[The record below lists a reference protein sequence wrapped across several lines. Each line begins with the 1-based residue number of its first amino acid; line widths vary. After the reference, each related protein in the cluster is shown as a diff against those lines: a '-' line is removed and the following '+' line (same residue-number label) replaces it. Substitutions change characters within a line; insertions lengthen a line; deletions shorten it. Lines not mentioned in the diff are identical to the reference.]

1 MQRKEIL
8 DMFLNVFDRIVREYA
23 GKPALISEGESVSY
37 DRLNCES
44 SRIAYA
50 LMAEGTDKGDIVVIR
65 LPRGIE
71 AVAAMLGVLKTGAAI
86 CVMEEG
92 YPGERVDF
100 VIRDTGARVVI
111 DSAWMAQ
118 LPDKPQEAAFP
129 KLQKDDPAIIVYTSG
144 STGNPKGV
152 VNSHGALSLAI
163 QGNVLCRN
171 AQDTFLSVASF
182 SFIAVALEV
191 FTPLSLGATLH
202 IAGDKLRKDADAL
215 AEYVRSNGVT
225 SAFFPPQMARV
236 VLSRLEDQLSSMIV
250 GSDRVINLHSEKV
263 RIFNAYGCS
272 ETCGPGVVFEID
284 QAYSG
289 ITPIGKPYAGSRVY
303 ILDDEN
309 LLLPDGEAGEI
320 CISGQVALGYLNLPE
335 LTAERFIPNPF
346 AEGEED
352 KILFKTNDI
361 GRINENGDLEYVQR
375 KDWMIKVRGYRVEPG
390 EIEAAI
396 LRLTPAEQAVVKG
409 FENANGETSLFCVY
423 TAKET
428 LAPETIVS
436 AIRGFLPSYM
446 IPAFLQQLDVLPVNA
461 NGKVDRKNILP
472 PDAARF
478 KAPYQ
483 APENKREAAI
493 CAAFER
499 ILGIEKVG
507 TLDDFNLI
515 GGDSISAAKVQ
526 AELTEMNL
534 SAGDIL
540 SLGTPQ
546 KLAARIQRTLSK
558 AEKRECWP
566 LTFAERQMAVEQSMD
581 PESTSYN
588 INFLAVE
595 IEGGFDIDKFEASLI
610 RMADRHAA
618 LRSAYPLEKGEHV
631 HRILEAVH
639 IPVVRR
645 SCARE
650 DVRRIIEE
658 ENRPFNLSE
667 APLVRCQAFEHA
679 PNLHTLHFCFHH
691 IIMDGSG
698 WPVFVE
704 ELFRI
709 YHGEELPELEFD
721 VRDYAV
727 WHSEH
732 ADLSAQEAFFR
743 DMFAGGVPENEM
755 PTHVNRPAVLPEADV
770 EIDALLPK
778 KRIKETA
785 ARLGVTQY
793 NLLMSV
799 LGMTLAKYCGSEDVV
814 VGTAMSGRTLKE
826 QTGMIG
832 MFVNTLP
839 VRMKPAGDMAF
850 KDYVLET
857 ARTIRSVQK
866 NQTYPFERLVPMLA
880 PDRNASRSP
889 VFDVM
894 FNYLQEMP
902 LPKIDGA
909 LVRHVPVHGQSLQM
923 DMVLEALHEGEN
935 FKFTLA
941 YSRDL
946 YDDAVA
952 QNFLEQF
959 ITTLQRCCDGG
970 DDAMLTD
977 LAELPERQLKQ
988 ILCDFPGET
997 VKGWSGR
1004 TIISLFRE
1012 QAARTPRN
1020 RAVVFK
1026 GESLDY
1032 RSLDE
1037 ITDHLAAHL
1046 ADLGAGRGGVVG
1058 VMVERGM
1065 MIPIGA
1071 LSVLK
1076 TGAAYLPLDPG
1087 YPADRLQYMLEDAGA
1102 KVLICDEDLRDRVP
1116 DFNGIIVESGVIHD
1130 LPAADA
1136 PADPSRPEDL
1146 FILLY
1151 TSGTTGKPK
1160 GVMLT
1165 NSNMVNYLYF
1175 YADSYAICDKDN
1187 IPAYAS
1193 FGFDAHMMDMY
1204 PTLLRGACL
1213 HILPEEMR
1221 LDLPGIRD
1229 YFEENNITV
1238 AFMTTQL
1245 GRQFAENMN
1254 VSSLRALSVG
1264 GEALVPLDAPEFG
1277 LFNLYGPTECAIA
1290 CTRQQVDRLYDR
1302 VPIGRATYNTA
1313 LYVVDGRGRLAPV
1326 GVAGELYISGAQVA
1340 DGYLNRPDLTEEKFI
1355 LNPFDDDPRYA
1366 RVYKSGDVV
1375 RFLPDGAID
1384 FVGRRDFQVKI
1395 RGFRVELTEIE
1406 GRIRAFTGIKD
1417 AAVIAQEDAGGGKRV
1432 VAYVV
1437 SEAPVDIKAMNAFIQ
1452 EELPAYMVP
1461 SATMQIDRIPL
1472 NQNGKV
1478 NRREL
1483 PRIQIRPEETIAPRN
1498 DLEKAIFDA
1507 VAAVL
1512 RHEDFGVTTDLM
1524 YAGLNSLSA
1533 IKAAALITE
1542 KTGKNLRTADIM
1554 REKTIDKIAL
1564 LLAGSSDYEIKTYE
1578 KREYYPLTQNQLG
1591 LYFACV
1597 KDPGTL
1603 VYNIPVELSFGLDA
1617 NAEKLRDAVL
1627 RVIKAHPYIK
1637 TRFAMRDN
1645 EPVQLRLDDAEA
1657 EVPVVSCSAEEYAA
1671 CRERF
1676 VKPFSFFE
1684 GPLFHIEIYAL
1695 PGEVKMLVDFH
1706 HMIFDG
1712 GSMDIFL
1719 ADLAKAYAG
1728 EDIANEGFTSFD
1740 LALLEKEK
1748 AQGKLY
1754 DAAKLFFHQRLGD
1767 CEGATVFPTD
1777 SNAGGL
1783 GIPCT
1788 VHASIAKSSVE
1799 HAIKGLGITASNL
1812 FLSAAMLVAG
1822 RFASTKDVRIAAISN
1837 GREGAHVQHNLGM
1850 LVKTLPMAMCIDPV
1864 IAADAYIAA
1873 VQQEMNDVLE
1883 NQVYSYMQAAS
1894 DYNYNSQMLY
1904 AYQGGVVSDYE
1915 IGGAPV
1921 CMKPLG
1927 INRPKFPVSINIQ
1940 ESDTHFIVEA
1950 EYDDSLY
1957 TAATMRTLA
1966 ECISHTAGVLA
1977 GSEGVPVGSICIC
1990 TGEQR
1995 SLVDSFSPELAPRP
2009 SGALHQMFEAWAYR
2023 TPDADALIAADAQ
2036 LSFAELNRRA
2046 NALAHGLLALGVQ
2059 REDRVAFMLRRD
2071 SRILVSM
2078 LGIIKAGCA
2087 YIPVDPDYPRERV
2100 EHVLEDSR
2108 ARFLLTD
2115 GPSELESSLDIN
2127 QLLKNENTHNPN
2139 LPVRQDQLCYII
2151 YTSGSTG
2158 KPKGVMLTH
2167 GGIINYVLDDHQ
2179 NRHVHAL
2186 VENKCRMCSVTTV
2199 SFDMFLKEAFTTLM
2213 NGLTLVL
2220 ADDEESKNPD
2230 KLAMLFERTGANA
2243 FNATPSRM
2251 LQYMELPAMKRA
2263 LAGCRVIMAGGEAYP
2278 PVLYKKL
2285 REVTDAVLI
2294 NTYGPT
2300 EITVSSNG
2308 KLLDGE
2314 DITIGAP
2321 LRGVAEQVMDIY
2333 GNPLPAGFIGELW
2346 IAGHGVARGYFG
2358 NPEMT
2363 AERFVEKH
2371 GMRWYK
2377 SGDLAKWTGSGEIMI
2392 LGRNDGQ
2399 IKLRGLRIELGEIE
2413 NSINSVPDVRACAVL
2428 VRKMHGQDHLCAYYI
2443 AARELPA
2450 EELREILLKTLTKYM
2465 VPTAYLQLDEMPM
2478 TPNGKIDRKRLPDAR
2493 LMKRQEYEAPANETE
2508 QAYCDIFASIL
2519 HLDRV
2524 GATDNFFDM
2533 GGTSLLVTQV
2543 TIDAAARG
2551 LSLSYGDV
2559 FANPTPREL
2568 AAIRRDE
2575 ASLNPADEIADYD
2588 YAPIHALLQ
2597 ENTLKNLR
2605 SGGMRELGN
2614 VCITGAGGFLGIHV
2628 LRAFLQMEKG
2638 TAFCVIRGRKN
2649 LSAEKRLK
2657 GMLAYYFGGDALK
2670 INGKS
2675 FLDAM
2680 DELFG
2685 SRIVVVDGSITDAAL
2700 YGKLITLPI
2709 DTYINCAA
2717 NVKHFSAGTDIE
2729 DINYGGVKMALDFCR
2744 DKNCRFVQVSTA
2756 SIAGMSV
2763 NGAPD
2768 EELKLDEQML
2778 YFGQDLSNKYARSK
2792 FMAERAVLEASL
2804 DGTDVKIMRVGNLMA
2819 RDADG
2824 EFQANFA
2831 TNNFLSRLKAYSII
2845 GKIPYEVMG
2854 MNTEFAPID
2863 YTAMAVLMLAKT
2875 PEKCRVFHPYNDH
2888 HIFLGDAIDV
2898 LRRRGLEITPCELE
2912 EYECSFSEA
2921 MRNPEKARYL
2931 NSLIASNEHGKRVV
2945 PIKSVNSYTS
2955 QALLRQGFK
2964 WPVTSDDYLNRFF
2977 GMMEGLGFFDSDT
2990 GFEEE

>member
-1 MQRKEIL
+1 
-8 DMFLNVFDRIVREYA
+8 MFLNVFDRIAREYA
-23 GKPALISEGESVSY
+23 GKPALIFDGEAISY
-37 DRLNCES
+37 DRLNSES
-44 SRIAYA
+44 SRIAHG
-50 LMAEGTDKGDIVVIR
+50 LMADGIGRGDIVVIR

-71 AVAAMLGVLKTGAAI
+71 AVAAMIGVLKAGAAM
-86 CVMEEG
+86 CVLEEG
-92 YPGERVDF
+92 YPRDRVDF

-118 LPDKPQEAAFP
+118 LPDKPQAAAFP

-152 VNSHGALSLAI
+152 VNSHGALSMAAR
-163 QGNVLCRN
+163 GDVLCRS
-171 AQDTFLSVASF
+171 ARDVFMSVASF
-182 SFIAVALEV
+182 SFIAVVQEV
-191 FTPLSLGATLH
+191 FTPLLLGATLH
-202 IAGDKLRKDADAL
+202 IAGDKLRRDADAL
-215 AEYVRSNGVT
+215 VEYVRRSGVT
-225 SAFFPPQMARV
+225 TSFFPPQMARV
-236 VLSRLEDQLSSMIV
+236 VLPRLEDQLSSMIV
-250 GSDRVINLHSEKV
+250 GSDRVINLYSEKI
-263 RIFNAYGCS
+263 RIFNNYGCS
-272 ETCGPGVVFEID
+272 ETCGPGVAFEID
-284 QAYSG
+284 KAYAG
-289 ITPIGKPYAGSRVY
+289 ITPIGTPADGNRVY

-309 LLLPDGEAGEI
+309 KLVPDGREGEI

-352 KILFKTNDI
+352 RILFKTNDI
-361 GRINENGDLEYVQR
+361 GRINENGQLEYVQR

-396 LRLTPAEQAVVKG
+396 VRLTPAEQAVVKG

-423 TAKET
+423 TAKEA
-428 LAPETIVS
+428 LAPEAIS
-436 AIRGFLPSYM
+436 DAIRGFLPSYM
-446 IPAFLQQLDVLPVNA
+446 IPAFLQQLDALPVNA

-472 PDAARF
+472 PDAAKFRS
-478 KAPYQ
+478 AYQ
-483 APENKREAAI
+483 APENDREAAI

-499 ILGIEKVG
+499 VLGLERVG

-526 AELTEMNL
+526 AELVGMNL
-534 SAGDIL
+534 SASDIL
-540 SLGTPQ
+540 SQGTVR
-546 KLAARIQRTLSK
+546 KLAAQVRIDLAK
-558 AEKRECWP
+558 AEQRECWP
-566 LTFAERQMAVEQSMD
+566 LTFAERQMAVEQGMN
-581 PESTSYN
+581 PESTAYN
-588 INFLAVE
+588 INFLAME
-595 IEGGFDIDKFEASLI
+595 IEGEFSADRLEFALNA
-610 RMADRHAA
+610 MADRHAA
-618 LRSAYPLEKGEHV
+618 LRSVYPLEKGEYV
-631 HRILEAVH
+631 HRILEKVH

-645 SCARE
+645 KCDRA
-650 DVRRIIEE
+650 DVRQIIEG
-658 ENRPFNLSE
+658 ENKPFNLAE
-667 APLVRCQAFEHA
+667 APLVRCQVFAHA
-679 PNLHTLHFCFHH
+679 PGLHTLHFCFHH

-698 WPVFVE
+698 WPAFVD
-704 ELFRI
+704 ELFKLYR
-709 YHGEELPELEFD
+709 GEELPDLAFD
-721 VRDYAV
+721 YQDYAV
-727 WHSEH
+727 WQAENS
-732 ADLSAQEAFFR
+732 DLTAQEAFFR
-743 DMFAGGVPENEM
+743 EMFAGAVPENEM

-770 EIDALLPK
+770 DIACRVSMQK
-778 KRIKETA
+778 IKETA
-785 ARLGVTQY
+785 SRLGVTQY

-814 VGTAMSGRTLKE
+814 VGTAMSGRTIKE
-826 QTGMIG
+826 QANMIG

-839 VRMKPAGDMAF
+839 VRMKPAGDMAL
-850 KDYVLET
+850 KDYVLQT
-857 ARTIRSVQK
+857 ARTIRGVQK

-880 PDRNASRSP
+880 PDRNTSRSP
-889 VFDVM
+889 VFDVI
-894 FNYLQEMP
+894 FNYLPEMP
-902 LPKIDGA
+902 LPEIDGA
-909 LVRHVPVHGQSLQM
+909 AVRYVPVHGQTLQM
-923 DMVLEALHEGEN
+923 DLVLEAVKEGAD
-935 FKFTLA
+935 FKFTLS

-946 YDDAVA
+946 YEDAVA
-952 QNFLEQF
+952 QNFMEQF

-970 DDAMLTD
+970 DDALLAD
-977 LAELPERQLKQ
+977 LADLPERQKRQ
-988 ILCDFPGET
+988 IFCDFPGET
-997 VKGWSGR
+997 VEGWGGR
-1004 TIISLFRE
+1004 TIISLFKE
-1012 QAARTPRN
+1012 QAARTPDK

-1026 GESLDY
+1026 GESLNY
-1032 RSLDE
+1032 RCLDE
-1037 ITDHLAAHL
+1037 KTDRLAAHL
-1046 ADLGAGRGGVVG
+1046 AKLGAGRGSVVG
-1058 VMVERGM
+1058 IMVKRGM
-1065 MIPIGA
+1065 MMPIGA
-1071 LSVLK
+1071 LAVLK

-1116 DFNGIIVESGVIHD
+1116 DYAGSIVDSGIVD
-1130 LPAADA
+1130 CLPAGDV
-1136 PADPSRPEDL
+1136 PKDVSMPEDL

-1165 NSNMVNYLYF
+1165 NANMVNYIHF
-1175 YADSYAICDKDN
+1175 YADSYQICESDN

-1229 YFEENNITV
+1229 YFEENRITV

-1245 GRQFAENMN
+1245 GRQFAESMH
-1254 VSSLRALSVG
+1254 VPSLRALSVG
-1264 GEALVPLDAPEFG
+1264 GEALVPLDAPEFA

-1326 GVAGELYISGAQVA
+1326 GVAGELYISGVQVA

-1355 LNPFDDDPRYA
+1355 ANPFDDNPRYA

-1406 GRIRAFTGIKD
+1406 GRIRAFDGVRD

-1437 SEAPVDIKAMNAFIQ
+1437 SDSPVDIKAMNAFIE

-1478 NRREL
+1478 DRRKL
-1483 PRIQIRPEETIAPRN
+1483 PRIQIQAEETIAPRN

-1507 VAAVL
+1507 AAVVL
-1512 RHEDFGVTTDLM
+1512 KHEDFGVTTDLM

-1542 KTGKNLRTADIM
+1542 NTGKNLRTADIM
-1554 REKTIDKIAL
+1554 REKTIEKIAL
-1564 LLAGSSDYEIKTYE
+1564 LLVGSSDYEIKTYE

-1603 VYNIPVELSFGLDA
+1603 VYNIPIEFSFGPGVNADA
-1617 NAEKLRDAVL
+1617 LREAAL
-1627 RVIKAHPYIK
+1627 RVIEAHPYIK
-1637 TRFAMRDN
+1637 TRFAVRDN
-1645 EPVQLRLDDAEA
+1645 EPVQLRMDDEKT
-1657 EVPVVSCSAEEYAA
+1657 EVSVVSCSAEEYAA
-1671 CRERF
+1671 CRECF
-1676 VKPFSFFE
+1676 VRPFSFFD
-1684 GPLFHIEIYAL
+1684 GALFRVEIYAL
-1695 PGEVKMLVDFH
+1695 PGEVRMLADFH

-1712 GSMDIFL
+1712 GSMDLFL
-1719 ADLAKAYAG
+1719 NDLAKAYAG
-1728 EDIANEGFTSFD
+1728 GEIAAESFTSFD
-1740 LALLEKEK
+1740 LALLEQEK
-1748 AQGKLY
+1748 AQGSAY
-1754 DAAKLFFHQRLGD
+1754 DEAKAFFHQRLGD
-1767 CEGATVFPTD
+1767 CEGATVFPTE
-1777 SNAGGL
+1777 SGAGGL
-1783 GIPCT
+1783 GVPCS
-1788 VHASIAKSSVE
+1788 VHASIAKGSVE

-1837 GREGAHVQHNLGM
+1837 GREGAHVQRNFGM
-1850 LVKTLPMAMCIDPV
+1850 LVKTLPMAMRMEPS
-1864 IAADAYIAA
+1864 AAAGAYLSA
-1873 VQQEMNDVLE
+1873 VQQEMNDVLQ
-1883 NQVYSYMQAAS
+1883 NQAYSYMQAAS

-1915 IGGAPV
+1915 IGGAAV
-1921 CMKPLG
+1921 GMKPLG
-1927 INRPKFPVSINIQ
+1927 LNRAKFPISINIQ
-1940 ESDTHFIVEA
+1940 ENDTDFIVEA

-1957 TAATMRTLA
+1957 TEATMRTLA
-1966 ECISHTAGVLA
+1966 ECIAHTAGVLA
-1977 GSEGVPVGSICIC
+1977 CSENMNIGSISIC
-1990 TGEQR
+1990 TDAQMARVNG
-1995 SLVDSFSPELAPRP
+1995 FSPELAARP
-2009 SGALHQMFEAWAYR
+2009 TGALHQMFEAWAYR
-2023 TPDADALIAADAQ
+2023 TPEATALIAADAQ
-2036 LSFAELNRRA
+2036 LSFAELNSRA
-2046 NALAHGLLALGVQ
+2046 NALANSLLSLGVES
-2059 REDRVAFMLRRD
+2059 EDRVAFMLRRD

-2100 EHVLEDSR
+2100 EHVLEDSN
-2108 ARFLLTD
+2108 ARYILTD
-2115 GPSELESSLDIN
+2115 GISELERSLDIN
-2127 QLLKNENTHNPN
+2127 QLLKNENTGNPN
-2139 LPVRQDQLCYII
+2139 LPVHRDQLCYII

-2167 GGIINYVLDDHQ
+2167 SGIINYVLDEGQ

-2186 VENKCRMCSVTTV
+2186 VEKKCRMCSVTTV

-2230 KLAMLFERTGANA
+2230 KLAELFERTRANA

-2251 LQYMELPAMKRA
+2251 LQYMELPAMKQA
-2263 LAGCRVIMAGGEAYP
+2263 LANCRVIMAGGEGYP
-2278 PVLYKKL
+2278 PALYRKL
-2285 REVTDAVLI
+2285 REITDAVLI

-2314 DITIGAP
+2314 NITIGAP
-2321 LRGVAEQVMDIY
+2321 LRGVVEQVMDIC

-2346 IAGHGVARGYFG
+2346 IGGHGVARGYFG

-2363 AERFVEKH
+2363 AERFVEKD

-2377 SGDLAKWTGSGEIMI
+2377 SGDLAKWTDNGEIMI

-2413 NSINSVPDVRACAVL
+2413 NSIAAVPDVRACAVL
-2428 VRKMHGQDHLCAYYI
+2428 VRKLHGQDHLCAYYT

-2478 TPNGKIDRKRLPDAR
+2478 TPNGKIDRKRLPDAQ
-2493 LMKRQEYEAPANETE
+2493 LMQRQEYEAPANETE
-2508 QAYCDIFASIL
+2508 QVYCDIFAKIL
-2519 HLDRV
+2519 HLERV
-2524 GATDNFFDM
+2524 GATDNFFDL

-2543 TIDAAARG
+2543 TIDAAEKG
-2551 LSLSYGDV
+2551 MQLSYGDV

-2575 ASLNPADEIADYD
+2575 ASLNPVDEIADYD
-2588 YAPIHALLQ
+2588 YAPIHTLLQ

-2605 SGGMRELGN
+2605 SGEMRDLGN

-2628 LRAFLQMEKG
+2628 LRAYLQMEKG
-2638 TAFCVIRGRKN
+2638 TAFCVIRGRRN

-2657 GMLAYYFGGDALK
+2657 GMLAYYFGGDTLK
-2670 INGKS
+2670 INGKP

-2685 SRIVVVDGSITDAAL
+2685 NRIVVIDGSITDAAL
-2700 YGKLITLPI
+2700 YEKLGALPI

-2729 DINYGGVKMALDFCR
+2729 DINYGGVMMALDFCR
-2744 DKNCRFVQVSTA
+2744 RKKCRFVQVSTA

-2763 NGAPD
+2763 NGEPD
-2768 EELKLDEQML
+2768 EGLKLDERMF

-2792 FMAERAVLEASL
+2792 FMAERAVLEAAL
-2804 DGTDVKIMRVGNLMA
+2804 DGADVKIMRVGNLMA

-2824 EFQANFA
+2824 EFQINFA

-2845 GKIPYEVMG
+2845 GKIPYEAMG

-2863 YTAMAVLMLAKT
+2863 YTALAVLLLAKT

-2898 LRRRGLEITPCELE
+2898 LRRRGLEIVPCELE
-2912 EYECSFSEA
+2912 EYECGFGEA

-2931 NSLIASNEHGKRVV
+2931 NSLIAYNEHGKRVV
-2945 PIKSVNSYTS
+2945 PIKSVNGYTS

-2977 GMMEGLGFFDSDT
+2977 AMMDGLGFFDSDI
-2990 GFEEE
+2990 GIEEE